1 MTSIAKIAA
10 IALVP
15 VIILSAYG
23 FAGESV
29 FRAVRLSGLKNIS
42 RYDILK
48 NAGIR
53 VSGEEIICDVDILK
67 ESLARNNMIE
77 SFLIEFEAGGVA
89 VSVKEKPVIA
99 AVAVVTPAKT
109 VPLVLGENFTVLGLS
124 KNCAQSPLFIVAN
137 REVTG
142 NTMSAYFRKVYGFIK
157 ETEAVYQSL
166 YNEIE
171 EVSLLKPDF
180 LEIRLK
186 GRPVLCRM
194 RAEFQNLRR
203 LNYVVGY
210 MDASG
215 RYPEVLDID
224 GDSVVI
230 R

>member
-1 MTSIAKIAA
+1 MISIGKIMAA
-10 IALVP
+10 TLVLVIALFVC
-15 VIILSAYG
+15 G
-23 FAGESV
+23 FAGESR
-29 FRAVRLSGLKNIS
+29 FKAVKLSGLKNIS

-48 NAGIR
+48 NAAIR

-67 ESLARNNMIE
+67 ESLVRNNMIE
-77 SFLIEFEAGGVA
+77 SFLIEFEGGSIA
-89 VSVKEKPVIA
+89 VSIKEKPIMA

-124 KNCAQSPLFIVAN
+124 KNCTQSPLFIVAN

-142 NTMSAYFRKVYGFIK
+142 NTMSAYFKKVYGLIK
-157 ETEAVYQSL
+157 ETETVYQQL

-194 RAEFQNLRR
+194 KAEFQNLRR
-203 LNYVVGY
+203 LNYIVGY
-210 MDASG
+210 MDASKH
-215 RYPEVLDID
+215 YPEVLDID
-224 GDSVVI
+224 SDSVVI